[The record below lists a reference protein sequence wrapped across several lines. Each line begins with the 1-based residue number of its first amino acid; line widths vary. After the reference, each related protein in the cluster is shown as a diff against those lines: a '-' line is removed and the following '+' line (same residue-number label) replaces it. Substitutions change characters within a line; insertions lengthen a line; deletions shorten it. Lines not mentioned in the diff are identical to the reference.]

1 MIQMDIL
8 REEMNPPRIDAD
20 EHVSQDGFPGVN
32 LLVDKAED
40 HDEALSAHQFGCP
53 EKFSRYLSRGQALL
67 ILYACFHFIKL

>member
-8 REEMNPPRIDAD
+8 REEMNPPRIDAG

-40 HDEALSAHQFGCP
+40 HDEALSAH
-53 EKFSRYLSRGQALL
+53 
-67 ILYACFHFIKL
+67 